1 MTAGPHTQRQ
11 WPWPDLARWLACF
24 TLALFVH
31 VGGALA
37 LLAHWSERSDLVCL
51 FQGEVLNLLGFLVN
65 GELKI

>member
-31 VGGALA
+31 VGGALTYWHTGVRR
-37 LLAHWSERSDLVCL
+37 L
-51 FQGEVLNLLGFLVN
+51 
-65 GELKI
+65 I